1 MFLPVYSLTLS
12 FTKKE
17 KNPHFVEFW
26 KTLQKII
33 SIITTPNFSKPG
45 MRIDDITNGQDYVEM
60 KTANQSLYI
69 VLLEN
74 DSLGG
79 ILAWPT
85 IRQARNNGP

>member
-1 MFLPVYSLTLS
+1 MVLFLPVYSLTLS

-45 MRIDDITNGQDYVEM
+45 MRIDDITNGQDWADSSTCRNDVETIVGFEPP
-60 KTANQSLYI
+60 TA
-69 VLLEN
+69 
-74 DSLGG
+74 
-79 ILAWPT
+79 
-85 IRQARNNGP
+85 